1 MPAASF
7 AQRRERMNQR
17 TLGALLPSLLA
28 DLEGRDGVW
37 RGARADV
44 PVYLLCDEEHNRM
57 RIMAPIGEIR
67 TLDPDFLAL
76 LLRANFDRA
85 LDAKFTMRDN
95 EVWSLFVHPLS
106 TLASDDLGLF
116 LDQVVA
122 LVRNTGTTYASTELV
137 FGLDEAAADDGED
150 FDLGEQEEDE
160 EPEEGDP
167 DAEGGPP
174 A

>member
-1 MPAASF
+1 
-7 AQRRERMNQR
+7 MNQR

-44 PVYLLCDEEHNRM
+44 PVYVLCDEEHNRV
-57 RIMAPIGEIR
+57 RAMAPIGELR
-67 TLDPDFLAL
+67 ALDPDFLAL

-85 LDAKFTMRDN
+85 LDAKYTMRDN
-95 EVWSLFVHPLS
+95 EIWALFVHPLS
-106 TLASDDLGLF
+106 TLVSDDLGLF

-122 LVRNTGTTYASTELV
+122 LVRHTGTTFASTDLV
-137 FGLDEAAADDGED
+137 FGLDEDGAALAEEYG
-150 FDLGEQEEDE
+150 LGEQDEEEEDAD
-160 EPEEGDP
+160 EPEAGDP
-167 DAEGGPP
+167 EAEDDAG